1 MLQTHLYLTQ
11 TYLQVENIQKLI
23 TDAFLQNNTFLL
35 SSNKVLI
42 TEEMW
47 QRYQNLGQIIIWSSS
62 KTETESQK
70 EQFRRFIQT
79 EVYMRY
85 KQPTILFLGDLTEYS
100 DTLQEGMLKLLEEP
114 PDNLFIVLLA
124 QSLSILKPTVI
135 SRSQIHTL
143 PLPLILANL
152 DQLLLEKIKKL
163 PSPKDVVNNL
173 LTNQKIE
180 VEKVSDYERNE
191 LDFWL
196 WQVQINLS
204 FVYQQSSDS
213 NTSQKVAEVLSKV
226 LQARKLNTDN
236 LQKKFSLGWLNT

>member
-35 SSNKVLI
+35 SSNQVLI